1 MPSVLTDDARAAWV
15 RLRATTWA
23 MCALVF
29 LAAFESLAVTTVMP
43 TVSLELDGAA
53 LYAVAFAAPLAS
65 GVVGMVTAGAWADRA
80 GPARP
85 LLAAAIAFVVGLVVA
100 GTAPTMVVLAGGR
113 LLQGLGGGAL
123 TVVSYVVVARLY
135 PGALHPRV
143 FAGFSAAWVVPS
155 LVGPPVAG
163 FVTEHLDWRW
173 VFLGVALIVPP
184 IATVVLARVRSL
196 GPPEHPEPAPDG
208 LTPAGRAADDAP
220 TTVAGARRIAWAVL
234 AAVAVLVLGVSGEIG
249 GAATVVVALV
259 GVAVA
264 LGALSRLV
272 PPGTLRAARG
282 LPAVIADRGLLAGAF
297 FAAEVYL
304 PYLLT
309 RRYDVAATFAGVSLT
324 AAALTWAS
332 AAWVQ
337 GRLGERLPHA
347 RAIQVGT
354 LIVTVGIAGTGVGAA
369 AHAPIPLLVVA
380 WAVAGFGMGLTYAR
394 QTVLVLRYSTGRA
407 AGTNSSALSVSD
419 SIGASLALAV
429 TGVLF
434 AAASSRGGATPY
446 VACFAL
452 TAALAA
458 GAALLAARVTPRAA
472 HGHAGASANVAE
484 DAPDDVRTDAAQ
496 RSSDTPTD
504 SSVART

>member
-1 MPSVLTDDARAAWV
+1 MPAVVTDDARATWA
-15 RLRATTWA
+15 RLRTTTWA

-65 GVVGMVTAGAWADRA
+65 GVVGMVAAGAWADRV

-85 LLAAAIAFVVGLVVA
+85 LLAAALAFVAGLLVA
-100 GTAPTMVVLAGGR
+100 GTAPTMAVLAGGR

-143 FAGFSAAWVVPS
+143 FAGFSAAWVIPS

-163 FVTEHLDWRW
+163 FVTERADWRW
-173 VFLGVALIVPP
+173 VFLGVAVLVPP
-184 IATVVLARVRSL
+184 IAAVVLARVRSV
-196 GPPEHPEPAPDG
+196 GPPEHPAPPEPGAEPV
-208 LTPAGRAADDAP
+208 DDAS
-220 TTVAGARRIAWAVL
+220 TTSARRIGWAAL
-234 AAVAVLVLGVSGEIG
+234 AALAVLVLGVSGELS
-249 GAATVVVALV
+249 GAGTVAASLG

-264 LGALSRLV
+264 LAALSRLV

-282 LPAVIADRGLLAGAF
+282 LPAIVADRGLLAGAF
-297 FAAEVYL
+297 FGAEVYL

-309 RRYDVAATFAGVSLT
+309 RRYDVSPTFAGVTLT
-324 AAALTWAS
+324 AAALTWAG

-347 RAIQVGT
+347 RAIRVGT
-354 LIVTVGIAGTGVGAA
+354 VVVTLGIAGTGVGAA
-369 AHAPIPLLVVA
+369 THAPIPVLVAA

-394 QTVLVLRYSTGRA
+394 QTVLVLRYSSGRA

-419 SIGASLALAV
+419 SIGASLSLAV

-434 AAASSRGGATPY
+434 AAFSARGGDAPY
-446 VACFAL
+446 AACFAL
-452 TAALAA
+452 TSVLAA
-458 GAALLAARVTPRAA
+458 GAALVAVRVTPRVV
-472 HGHAGASANVAE
+472 SA
-484 DAPDDVRTDAAQ
+484 PQDAAG
-496 RSSDTPTD
+496 SPTA